1 MSRSPRLDAPRN
13 EREHRMDKMEQA
25 VAGLKYDAAG
35 LIPAVIVDAKSRQVL
50 MVAYMNDQ
58 ALLSTIRTGRT
69 HFWSRSRKKYW
80 MKGEESG
87 HVQQV
92 RAIYTDCDLDTLVI
106 EVEQT
111 GAACHDGYFSC
122 FYRRLEPDGRW
133 QVVAEK
139 IFDPKS
145 VYKKP
150 T

>member
-1 MSRSPRLDAPRN
+1 
-13 EREHRMDKMEQA
+13 MDKMEQA
-25 VAGLKYDAAG
+25 VAGLKYDDAG
-35 LIPAVIVDAKSRQVL
+35 LVPAVIVDAESRAVL

-92 RAIYTDCDLDTLVI
+92 MAIYTDCDMDTLVI

-122 FYRRLEPDGRW
+122 FYRRLSAEGDWR
-133 QVVAEK
+133 VVGEK
-139 IFDPKS
+139 VFDPKS

-150 T
+150 K

>member
-1 MSRSPRLDAPRN
+1 
-13 EREHRMDKMEQA
+13 MELLEQT
-25 VAGLKYDAAG
+25 VKGLKYDAAG

-58 ALLSTIRTGRT
+58 SLLSTVRTGKT
-69 HFWSRSRKKYW
+69 HFWSRSRQKYW

-87 HVQQV
+87 HVQEV
-92 RAIYTDCDLDTLVI
+92 KAIYTDCDLDTVVI

-122 FYRRLEPDGRW
+122 FYRKLNPQGQWEIVAK
-133 QVVAEK
+133 QV
-139 IFDPKS
+139 FDPKG

-150 T
+150 K

>member
-1 MSRSPRLDAPRN
+1 
-13 EREHRMDKMEQA
+13 MDKTEQA
-25 VAGLKYDAAG
+25 VAGLKYDPAG
-35 LIPAVIVDAKSRQVL
+35 LIPAVIVDAKSRAVL

-58 ALLSTIRTGRT
+58 ALLSTIRSGRT

-92 RAIYTDCDLDTLVI
+92 KAIYTDCDVDTLVI

-122 FYRRLEPDGRW
+122 FYRRLGADGDW
-133 QVVAEK
+133 QVIGEK
-139 IFDPKS
+139 VFDPKS

-150 T
+150 K

>member
-1 MSRSPRLDAPRN
+1 
-13 EREHRMDKMEQA
+13 MDKMEQA

-35 LIPAVIVDAKSRQVL
+35 LIPAVIVDAKTRQVL

-58 ALLSTIRTGRT
+58 ALLSTIRTGKT

-92 RAIYTDCDLDTLVI
+92 QAIYTDCDQDTIVV

-122 FYRRLEPDGRW
+122 FYRRLGAEGDW
-133 QVVAEK
+133 QVIGEK
-139 IFDPKS
+139 LFDPKS

-150 T
+150 K